1 MNREAEVVAHEGRSD
16 YGEVFERFL
25 TELGAAVGPKTTML
39 ILGDGRTKLQSRRTH
54 ALRELSIGARH
65 TFWLNPEPLGDWDTG
80 NSAASEYAAFV
91 DRMVEVRNL
100 RQLEE
105 FIAREL

>member
-1 MNREAEVVAHEGRSD
+1 
-16 YGEVFERFL
+16 
-25 TELGAAVGPKTTML
+25 
-39 ILGDGRTKLQSRRTH
+39 
-54 ALRELSIGARH
+54 
-65 TFWLNPEPLGDWDTG
+65 LGDWDTG
-80 NSAASEYAAFV
+80 DSAASEYAGFV

>member
-1 MNREAEVVAHEGRSD
+1 MPATRS
-16 YGEVFERFL
+16 G
-25 TELGAAVGPKTTML
+25 
-39 ILGDGRTKLQSRRTH
+39 
-54 ALRELSIGARH
+54 SI
-65 TFWLNPEPLGDWDTG
+65 PEPLGDWDTG
-80 NSAASEYAAFV
+80 DSAASEYAAFV